1 MLNYLQLRAT
11 WNPILKTCVINNSEK
26 IKPTFII
33 TVINDTILLVAM
45 LVGLFRFY
53 SFGLGRLL
61 WKQVGSAC
69 SLFAVPSSH

>member
-45 LVGLFRFY
+45 LVGLFPLLTD
-53 SFGLGRLL
+53 SSCAFGLGRLL
-61 WKQVGSAC
+61 WKQV
-69 SLFAVPSSH
+69 L